1 MVSINKLIIMKSISS
16 KYTIEEVNQEKWS
29 YYWSK
34 VSHHNL
40 VQSWEYGEA
49 KNTAESWTPIR
60 FLVRDNKDNPVA
72 ILQVLTKTWP
82 LIGGIARLNRG
93 PLLIKN
99 NEVTIE
105 LEYKIKIDI
114 LQLLISILKKYKWWV
129 LFVAP
134 ELTNKKY
141 LRKKLMAIGLSY
153 RKTPNFGSALLSL
166 DGTEDEILMS
176 TKPKWRGRLRK
187 AKKYNIRVE
196 CTSTGYQHLDDIL
209 NDYVS
214 FQKQKGFAGIPNEL
228 IRGLSRLEGKNWKF
242 IVYNA
247 MFSEGDNKLKSYAG
261 TVISIIH
268 GDTAFYLVG
277 FTNQLGRQT
286 NANYLLLWSAILDAR
301 DNGCRWFDVGGL
313 NTTTTKGVS
322 HFKRGLNGDE
332 YILQG
337 ELWCSAFPAFNKFLI
352 Q

>member
-1 MVSINKLIIMKSISS
+1 MKPVFS
-16 KYTIEEVNQEKWS
+16 KYTIEEVNQKKWN

-49 KNTAESWTPIR
+49 KNTAENWTTTR
-60 FLVRDNKDNPVA
+60 FLVRDNKENPIA

-82 LIGGIARLNRG
+82 IIGGIARLNRG

-99 NEVTIE
+99 NKITGK
-105 LEYKIKIDI
+105 LEYQIKINA
-114 LQLLISILKKYKWWV
+114 LQLLISILKKYKWWI

-134 ELTNKKY
+134 ELPNKKY

-153 RKTPNFGSALLSL
+153 RKIPNFGSAFLSL
-166 DGTEDEILMS
+166 DGPEDEILMGI
-176 TKPKWRGRLRK
+176 KGKWRNLLRK
-187 AKKYNIRVE
+187 AKEYNMHVE
-196 CTSTGYQHLDDIL
+196 RTSSRFKHLDDML
-209 NDYVS
+209 NDYMD
-214 FQKQKGFAGIPNEL
+214 FQKQKGFTGIPNEL
-228 IRGLSRLEGKNWKF
+228 IRGLSRYKGKDWKF

-247 MFSEGDNKLKSYAG
+247 MSSEDGNKLRPYAG

-268 GDTAFYLVG
+268 GDTATYLIG

-301 DNGCRWFDVGGL
+301 NSGCRWFDIGGL

-332 YILQG
+332 YMLQG
-337 ELWCSAFPAFNKFLI
+337 ELWCSAFSTFNKFVVR
-352 Q
+352 

>member
-1 MVSINKLIIMKSISS
+1 MKSICST
-16 KYTIEEVNQEKWS
+16 YTIEEVNQEKWS

-49 KNTAESWTPIR
+49 KNTADTWIPIR

-105 LEYKIKIDI
+105 LENKIKIDI
-114 LQLLISILKKYKWWV
+114 LQLLISILKKNKWWV

-134 ELTNKKY
+134 ELPNKKY

-166 DGTEDEILMS
+166 DGSEDEILMS
-176 TKPKWRGRLRK
+176 IKGKWRNLLRK
-187 AKKYNIRVE
+187 AKEYNIRVE
-196 CTSTGYQHLDDIL
+196 CTSSGYQYLDDIL
-209 NDYVS
+209 NDYVG
-214 FQKQKGFAGIPNEL
+214 FQKQKGFFKQFILPATISLQQRLAQPEAKDYPHLRKLTDTIIEL
-228 IRGLSRLEGKNWKF
+228 LEQ
-242 IVYNA
+242 
-247 MFSEGDNKLKSYAG
+247 NKDL
-261 TVISIIH
+261 IS
-268 GDTAFYLVG
+268 V
-277 FTNQLGRQT
+277 
-286 NANYLLLWSAILDAR
+286 
-301 DNGCRWFDVGGL
+301 
-313 NTTTTKGVS
+313 
-322 HFKRGLNGDE
+322 
-332 YILQG
+332 
-337 ELWCSAFPAFNKFLI
+337 PAE
-352 Q
+352 